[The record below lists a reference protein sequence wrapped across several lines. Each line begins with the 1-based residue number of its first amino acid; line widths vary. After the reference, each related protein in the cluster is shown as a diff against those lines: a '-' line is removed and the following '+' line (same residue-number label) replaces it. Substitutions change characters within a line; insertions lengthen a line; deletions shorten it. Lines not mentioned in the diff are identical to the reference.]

1 MKKLAS
7 LLLVMC
13 MGILCA
19 FAGSGISSSD
29 PIDFDWL
36 AGNDHPGNGNA
47 LWYKVDLSAVP
58 DGSDIL
64 LYLNN
69 LSTLETATVTAEP
82 YVKLGAFQ
90 SLNEATT
97 KQILPNRNYAMN
109 LANSTITALNVDA
122 VYILLKADEP
132 VRFSAEPVEQG
143 EKDLDCLNAP
153 LFDYAGVT
161 QTAADAWYRVDL
173 TDVKADPAKTVKISV
188 QNMATSAATVVA
200 GFSFDCPSSGLS
212 SYTATIAAG
221 TTREKTLDRAMI
233 DIVASDEVYVKVNT
247 TQRIHI
253 KADIVD
259 ADILPSTSV
268 PASAIDFALNTEYT
282 NSSEQW
288 YKITVADLLQD
299 KKQVELTLSN
309 TSASLA
315 HITADVA
322 VSDPYT
328 SLISRSISLGSK
340 QILVKDLAR
349 NLIKEIENNT
359 YVWVR
364 LRSDAPVTF
373 SARLKNRT
381 EGTAC
386 RSAKVFDWTLGAMQ
400 NAESSLWYAVGIT
413 DAKSLVNGDKDILV
427 TVENLSSSVATLS
440 ASVAFDCP
448 CSATTDFTR
457 TIAAGATIEKRLEN
471 ALYSNLTTDTVFIGL
486 TTDRNIRITAKLV
499 PSVASDN
506 DCASSVTFDW
516 KNGHH
521 QTAGKT
527 WYYVDLSPVWAM
539 NDTVPQIVVV
549 NEGTGVATVS
559 GELSFDCPGKNA
571 VTRLMKLSAGEE
583 YVKAVTRDMLESLSN
598 PELYIGVDTDQP
610 LHIYVNL
617 QKENQGLS
625 CRTGVDFDW
634 EKGHT
639 QKASSTVWYKIGL
652 TRVKETA
659 PLAATV
665 GIINKDA
672 QAGNVTA
679 DIYFDCNSDPVA
691 TYSMNLGASGK
702 REVKLERA
710 TILSLKPDTVYLC
723 LTTAQTDSVYA
734 FTYDDTPMTPIE
746 ACDGAELLEYN
757 VDIPQ
762 SAGEQWYKMS
772 VYHLQN
778 FTSGDATVKVTNGA
792 EANTITAEVAFE
804 CPVVSPMTD
813 RTKTFAALQ
822 SYSKVFSRA
831 LIDNIA
837 GDTVYVRVIS
847 SKDFSFRVEL
857 SDERG
862 QVCSAPILFDWDNGN
877 IHPADKTLWY
887 KVNLDT
893 LRNNPDKDFQLNVEN
908 LADNSISA
916 SAEIHFDCDDEPLAS
931 FNYNFA
937 PNELKYK
944 IVDRTFMEQ
953 MGWPIMLIKFSSTGG
968 DAHITAEL
976 VDALPDKR
984 DTLIVD
990 TVTCKGNTD
999 FQIIQTGS
1007 IHTVVTDTTLVDSLR
1022 FTYTDGPL
1030 TMQGDSII
1038 IYNVR
1043 VLHTAPAQ
1051 YPAELLALP
1060 IIAGKAIDVTTAHTA
1075 VLNALDS
1082 YTGST
1087 PNPVSGLDSLYSP
1100 IASLVWQQQLVEGG
1114 PFVPLNTTALLDT
1127 RTKMVTL
1134 RYRYETE
1141 CQGGGASTA
1150 MQIPADEPLR
1160 ETLEIAEIVENGTS
1174 FTTRTGKIFTITED
1188 TVINDTVFNLPH
1200 DEYTLKDSVYHYT
1213 ITLDRGIEH
1222 LIKDT
1227 VCMGDTYTPVYGTQR
1242 QINENTSWTETEH
1255 TAAGKHIYKYDIR
1268 VKSTAPAQYPSE
1280 LTTLSVTAGKA
1291 VDIAEAETAVLNA
1304 LNSYV
1309 ASVPDPVSG
1318 LDSVYAE
1325 VTTLSWEQ
1333 QAADG
1338 SLFAPLSSN
1347 LLDTRTKSVVLRYTY
1362 TTECGVSRTSSIVA
1376 LEAAEPLRE
1385 TVEIAEIVEN
1395 GTSFTTRTGQS
1406 FTITKDTLVS
1416 DTVFNLVHDATTLKD
1431 SVYNYKFTLY
1441 IPVEKNIMDTVCAG
1455 SVYTPEYGTPA
1466 QINKDTTWT
1475 EIEYAGT
1482 EKRIY
1487 NYSVFVYTLPTTS
1500 ALPDE
1505 TSFVLPIAVCGQPV
1519 ATAAATTSLESAL
1532 LQRRTAGDFTAPV
1545 SAVLWELQLGTE
1557 WKRINVA
1564 EPVVKNMD
1572 DVNVRYLV
1580 VTACDDTIRS
1590 KAFTLVVEEPTA
1602 DNVAEYADMPAVSK
1616 YDGWLLMINL
1626 NAINAKGW
1634 NPTEEQVKWFRVVG
1648 QLDNASNGETD
1659 DEFLSTGYYYTNG
1672 EKLIGDYYA
1681 TIGWGITQD
1690 DPCGAT
1696 LRTVTLTC
1704 ADEASTASLAPSVV
1718 SPGEIIEIKGLDP
1731 MENYS
1736 LDIYNLAG
1744 VVVETI
1750 TLNSEEDH
1758 NIKAQ
1763 TTPGYYMVKVKGAG
1777 QWQTLKYIVK

>member
-19 FAGSGISSSD
+19 FAGSGVSSSD

-36 AGNDHPGNGNA
+36 AGNDHPGNGDA
-47 LWYKVDLSAVP
+47 LWYKVDLNVMPS
-58 DGSDIL
+58 GSDVL

-69 LSTLETATVTAEP
+69 LSSMEIATVTAEP
-82 YVKLGAFQ
+82 YVKLGSFQ

-97 KQILPNRNYAMN
+97 KQILPDRNYAMN
-109 LANSTITALNVDA
+109 LANSTIKALNVDA
-122 VYILLKADEP
+122 VYILLKTDKP
-132 VRFSAEPVEQG
+132 IHFSAEPVEQG

-161 QTAADAWYRVDL
+161 QTATEAWYRVDL
-173 TDVKADPAKTVKISV
+173 TDVKANPAKTVKLSV
-188 QNMATSAATVVA
+188 QNMASSAATVVA

-212 SYTATIAAG
+212 SYTGTIGAG
-221 TTREKTLDRAMI
+221 ATREKTLDRAMI
-233 DIVASDEVYVKVNT
+233 DVVSSDEVYVKVST
-247 TQRIHI
+247 TQPVHI
-253 KADIVD
+253 KADIVN
-259 ADILPSTSV
+259 ADVLPSTSV

-309 TSASLA
+309 TSSSVA

-340 QILVKDLAR
+340 QILVKELAR
-349 NLIKEIENNT
+349 NLIKEIESNT

-373 SARLKNRT
+373 SARLKNRA
-381 EGTAC
+381 EGNAC

-400 NAESSLWYAVGIT
+400 SAKASLWYAVGLT
-413 DAKSLVNGDKDILV
+413 DAKSDANRDKDILI

-440 ASVAFDCP
+440 SSVAFDCP
-448 CSATTDFTR
+448 CSATTDLTR
-457 TIAAGATIEKRLEN
+457 TIAAGATLEKRLEN

-486 TTDRNIRITAKLV
+486 TTDRNIRITARLV

-506 DCASSVTFDW
+506 DCAAATTFDW
-516 KNGHH
+516 ENGHH
-521 QTAGKT
+521 QTAGKM

-549 NEGTGVATVS
+549 NEGTGVATIH

-571 VTRLMKLSAGEE
+571 ATRLMKLSAGEE
-583 YVKAVTRDMLESLSN
+583 YVKAITRDMLESLSN

-625 CRTGVDFDW
+625 CLTGVDFDW
-634 EKGHT
+634 IKGHI
-639 QKASSTVWYKIGL
+639 QKAATTVWYKIGL
-652 TRVKETA
+652 THIKETE
-659 PLAATV
+659 PLAATI
-665 GIINKDA
+665 GIVNKNTK
-672 QAGNVTA
+672 AGNVTA

-691 TYSMNLGASGK
+691 TYSMHLGALGK
-702 REVKLERA
+702 KEINLERA

-723 LTTAQTDSVYA
+723 LTTDQTDSVYA
-734 FTYDDTPMTPIE
+734 FTYNDTPIAPIE
-746 ACDGAELLEYN
+746 ACGGAKLLEYN

-762 SAGEQWYKMS
+762 TAGEQWYKMS

-778 FTSGDATVKVTNGA
+778 FTSGDATVKVTNGT
-792 EANTITAEVAFE
+792 ETNTITAEVAFE

-813 RTKTFAALQ
+813 RTKTFAAQ
-822 SYSKVFSRA
+822 QTYSKAFSRA
-831 LIDNIA
+831 MIDNIA
-837 GDTVYVRVIS
+837 GDTVYVRVTA
-847 SKDFSFRVEL
+847 SKDFTFRVDL

-877 IHPADKTLWY
+877 LHPADKTLWY
-887 KVNLDT
+887 KVDLDT
-893 LRNNPDKDFQLNVEN
+893 LRNNPDKDFRLNVEN
-908 LADNSISA
+908 LADNNISA
-916 SAEIHFDCDDEPLAS
+916 AAEIHFDCDDEPLAS

-937 PNELKYK
+937 PEELKYK

-953 MGWPIMLIKFSSTGG
+953 MGWPIMLIKFSSTDG
-968 DAHITAEL
+968 DAHISAEL

-1051 YPAELLALP
+1051 YPTELLALP
-1060 IIAGKAIDVTTAHTA
+1060 ITAGKAIDVTTAHTA
-1075 VLNALDS
+1075 VLNALNS
-1082 YTGST
+1082 YTGSM

-1114 PFVPLNTTALLDT
+1114 PFVPLNTTTLLDT
-1127 RTKMVTL
+1127 RTKTVTL

-1141 CQGGGASTA
+1141 CQGGGTSFA
-1150 MQIPADEPLR
+1150 MQIPTADPLR
-1160 ETLEIAEIVENGTS
+1160 ETLEIAEIVEDGTS
-1174 FTTRTGKIFTITED
+1174 FITRTGKIFTITND
-1188 TVINDTVFNLPH
+1188 TVISDTVFNLVH
-1200 DEYTLKDSVYHYT
+1200 DEHTLKDSVYHYT

-1222 LIKDT
+1222 IIKDT
-1227 VCMGDTYTPVYGTQR
+1227 VCLGDTYTPVYGTPR

-1255 TAAGKHIYKYDIR
+1255 TATGKHIYKYDIR
-1268 VKSTAPAQYPSE
+1268 VKSTVPAQYPAE
-1280 LTTLSVTAGKA
+1280 LTNLPVTAGKA
-1291 VDIAEAETAVLNA
+1291 VDIASVDAAVLNA

-1309 ASVPDPVSG
+1309 ASVLDPVSG

-1325 VTTLSWEQ
+1325 VTSVSWEQ

-1338 SLFAPLSSN
+1338 SAFAPLSSD
-1347 LLDTRTKSVVLRYTY
+1347 LLDTRTKTVALRYTY
-1362 TTECGVSRTSSIVA
+1362 TTECGVSWTSSIVT
-1376 LEAAEPLRE
+1376 LEAADPLRE
-1385 TVEIAEIVEN
+1385 TLDISNIVED
-1395 GTSFTTRTGQS
+1395 GTSFTTRTGKT

-1431 SVYNYKFTLY
+1431 SIYNYKFTLY
-1441 IPVEKNIMDTVCAG
+1441 IPIEKNITDTVCAG
-1455 SVYTPEYGTPA
+1455 SIYTPEYGTPT

-1487 NYSVFVYTLPTTS
+1487 NYSVFVYTLPTAS
-1500 ALPDE
+1500 LLPDE
-1505 TSFVLPIAVCGQPV
+1505 TSFSLPVAICGQPV
-1519 ATAAATTSLESAL
+1519 ATADATTSLNAAL
-1532 LQRRTAGDFTAPV
+1532 LQKKTAGDFTV
-1545 SAVLWELQLGTE
+1545 SVSEILWELQVGTG
-1557 WKRINVA
+1557 WKRISA
-1564 EPVVKNMD
+1564 TDPSVKNME
-1572 DVNVRYLV
+1572 DVAVRYLV
-1580 VTACDDTIRS
+1580 VTACNDTVTS

-1602 DNVAEYADMPAVSK
+1602 DNVADYADMPAVSK
-1616 YDGWLLMINL
+1616 YNGWLLMIHL

-1659 DEFLSTGYYYTNG
+1659 DEFLSTGYYYTKG
-1672 EKLIGDYYA
+1672 EKLTGDYYA
-1681 TIGWGITQD
+1681 VIEFGITQD

-1696 LRTVTLTC
+1696 LRTVTLSC
-1704 ADEASTASLAPSVV
+1704 ADEASSASLAPSVV
-1718 SPGEIIEIKGLDP
+1718 SPGETIEIKGLNP
-1731 MENYS
+1731 METYS
-1736 LDIYNLAG
+1736 LSIYNLAG
-1744 VVVETI
+1744 VVVETV
-1750 TLNSEEDH
+1750 TLNSEASH
-1758 NIKAQ
+1758 TIKAQ
-1763 TTPGYYMVKVKGAG
+1763 TTPGYYMVKVKGAEQG
-1777 QWQTLKYIVK
+1777 QTLKYIVK